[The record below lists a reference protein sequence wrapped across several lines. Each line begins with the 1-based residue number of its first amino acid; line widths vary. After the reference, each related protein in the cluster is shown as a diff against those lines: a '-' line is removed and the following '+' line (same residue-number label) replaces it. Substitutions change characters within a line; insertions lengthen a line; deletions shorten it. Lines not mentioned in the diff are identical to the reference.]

1 MGEKMTA
8 EEVKQMVENVE
19 GKCKTVKSDMADMA
33 MTEQYLRTKQALLMA
48 KKKEQEMKVAANIAA
63 IREQEVQKM
72 RDKVKCMQDLLASR
86 KQKLKITVE
95 ILVEKGDQKK
105 HMDKDVEKMKRR
117 ESYVEKEL
125 IDRKIFE
132 KEPPKRSNLLS
143 SLLKC
148 DKCGTSLPIVGT
160 FVEVEPASIYLALHK
175 SYPTKYDCDTKRLS
189 NTILDQPSTPQIA
202 QLSFQFLLK
211 ACASLYLV
219 TKCLDQEESQCPER
233 GTLKWEEA
241 DKIVAMS
248 FFLPLLVSQTRAL
261 TENVHSRHSTENTLH
276 VFPLK

>member
-1 MGEKMTA
+1 MGNKIAAAREKLLEMKMRELELQKAKMERTKREQEERKRATNDFMAGVEAELEEMEAKAKAPLLAEREKQLGAVPKQGKKGKGKKSKGNTPKVMSPEPKTPKVQSPEPKTPKVMSPEPAEKEKGQLDAAMPKSERKEAIIKRMEQMTE
-8 EEVKQMVENVE
+8 EEVKKMVENVE

-86 KQKLKITVE
+86 KAKLKITEE

-105 HMDKDVEKMKRR
+105 HLDKDVEKMKRR

-132 KEPPKRSNLLS
+132 K
-143 SLLKC
+143 
-148 DKCGTSLPIVGT
+148 
-160 FVEVEPASIYLALHK
+160 
-175 SYPTKYDCDTKRLS
+175 
-189 NTILDQPSTPQIA
+189 
-202 QLSFQFLLK
+202 
-211 ACASLYLV
+211 
-219 TKCLDQEESQCPER
+219 
-233 GTLKWEEA
+233 
-241 DKIVAMS
+241 
-248 FFLPLLVSQTRAL
+248 
-261 TENVHSRHSTENTLH
+261 
-276 VFPLK
+276 

>member
-1 MGEKMTA
+1 MGSERKEAIIKRMERMGKEKMTE
-8 EEVKQMVENVE
+8 EEVKKMVENVE

-86 KQKLKITVE
+86 KAKLKITEE

-105 HMDKDVEKMKRR
+105 HLDKDVEKMKRR

-132 KEPPKRSNLLS
+132 KEPSN
-143 SLLKC
+143 K
-148 DKCGTSLPIVGT
+148 K
-160 FVEVEPASIYLALHK
+160 K
-175 SYPTKYDCDTKRLS
+175 
-189 NTILDQPSTPQIA
+189 
-202 QLSFQFLLK
+202 
-211 ACASLYLV
+211 
-219 TKCLDQEESQCPER
+219 
-233 GTLKWEEA
+233 
-241 DKIVAMS
+241 
-248 FFLPLLVSQTRAL
+248 
-261 TENVHSRHSTENTLH
+261 
-276 VFPLK
+276 

>member
-1 MGEKMTA
+1 MEKEQGKREKEKGQLDAAMPKSERKEAIMRRMEQMEKEQGKREKEKMTE

-86 KQKLKITVE
+86 KQKLKITEE

-132 KEPPKRSNLLS
+132 KEPPK
-143 SLLKC
+143 K
-148 DKCGTSLPIVGT
+148 K
-160 FVEVEPASIYLALHK
+160 
-175 SYPTKYDCDTKRLS
+175 
-189 NTILDQPSTPQIA
+189 
-202 QLSFQFLLK
+202 
-211 ACASLYLV
+211 
-219 TKCLDQEESQCPER
+219 
-233 GTLKWEEA
+233 
-241 DKIVAMS
+241 
-248 FFLPLLVSQTRAL
+248 
-261 TENVHSRHSTENTLH
+261 
-276 VFPLK
+276 